1 MQFDYAESWTQLSN
15 NAYATLKSLGD
26 INAKTLEKLTEQ
38 QLSLVSSYY
47 DAGVKQLTLAT
58 ESKGYKD
65 MLSGQAKLFTDCN
78 DKVLDTVRKTAEIM
92 TESKD
97 DYAAWFERTLEN
109 GISAAKKAAPPVV
122 KKAA

>member
-1 MQFDYAESWTQLSN
+1 MQFDYAENWTQLSN
-15 NAYATLKSLGD
+15 NAYSTLKSLGD

-38 QLSLVSSYY
+38 QFGLASSYY
-47 DAGVKQLTLAT
+47 DAGIKQFTLVT

-65 MLSGQAKLFTDCN
+65 VLSGQAKLFADHN
-78 DKVLDTVRKTAEIM
+78 DKLLDTMRKTAEIM

-109 GISAAKKAAPPVV
+109 GINTAKKAAPLAV
-122 KKAA
+122 KKVA